1 MEKNKICLSEIK
13 ELIPHREPFLYIE
26 ELNNIQKL
34 NRATGI
40 NTFRDKDSFFTG
52 HFPGHPVV
60 PGVILIEMMAQTAA
74 ALIAYSLK
82 SETFDKIVYLMN
94 VESSKFRLPVL
105 PEMKVRADVESL
117 RSRGRVWKFYG
128 KMNDENDNN
137 NAGADDMDHGCCL
150 LCHECVLGGAH

>member
-1 MEKNKICLSEIK
+1 MDDELKLAEIK
-13 ELIPHREPFLYIE
+13 ELIPHREPFIYLDRLINIE
-26 ELNNIQKL
+26 KL
-34 NRATGI
+34 KKASGI
-40 NTFRDKDSFFTG
+40 KRFRESEEFFKG
-52 HFPGHPVV
+52 HFPDKPVV

-128 KMNDENDNN
+128 KMNDENDNIVCESIWS
-137 NAGADDMDHGCCL
+137 AMIMDKQD
-150 LCHECVLGGAH
+150 V

>member
-1 MEKNKICLSEIK
+1 MDDELKFDEIK
-13 ELIPHREPFLYIE
+13 ELIPHREPFIYLDRLINIE
-26 ELNNIQKL
+26 KL
-34 NRATGI
+34 KKASGI
-40 NTFRDKDSFFTG
+40 KRFRKSEEFFKG
-52 HFPGHPVV
+52 HFPDKPVV

-105 PEMKVRADVESL
+105 PEMKVRADVKSL

-128 KMNDENDNN
+128 KMNDENDNIVCESIWS
-137 NAGADDMDHGCCL
+137 AMIMDKQD
-150 LCHECVLGGAH
+150 V